1 MAKPVSIKPL
11 LRFRRRIIVGAGV
24 LVFVWIAFFDSH
36 SLERRIGWWQERN
49 TLAEEN
55 DALRDRIHAIEAS
68 IEHGLTDEDVERI
81 AREQYGMR
89 RPGETVYP
97 QRHEP

>member
-1 MAKPVSIKPL
+1 MPRQIDFKPGKKL
-11 LRFRRRIIVGAGV
+11 RRRIVVGAV
-24 LVFVWIAFFDSH
+24 SLAFIWIAFFDSH
-36 SLERRIGWWQERN
+36 SLQNRIGWWKERN
-49 TLAEEN
+49 ELIDEN
-55 DALRDRIHAIEAS
+55 EALRSRIEAIEAS
-68 IEHGLTDEDVERI
+68 LEQGLSDHDVERI